1 VRFVGDN
8 FCLKLVIDL
17 RETTCLPSGV
27 LGVLVQLHTGV
38 SEVYLAYASGDVAE
52 IMSVT
57 QLNRMIHVN
66 EVEVEL

>member
-1 VRFVGDN
+1 MR
-8 FCLKLVIDL
+8 
-17 RETTCLPSGV
+17 RPCLPSGV